1 LKLTHPEETLL
12 EEAVKRI
19 EPVTGRDHVFV
30 ATTKALEK
38 AIQSEAYVPKENVL
52 AEPEKRNT
60 LGAVCWV
67 GASLLARFPDDQVT
81 VAFITAD
88 HKIGNAPL
96 FRDTVEVALIAAE
109 QSSGLVTIGVRPTRA
124 ETGYGYIQIR
134 DHDGERKAQRAHRF
148 HEKPDAALAREYL
161 AGGEHLWNSGM
172 FFWTLEG
179 FQKALKEALPKAYE
193 TFTQMAEALRAG
205 DAAKAEKLF
214 LELPN
219 ASVDHA
225 LMEKASDVF
234 VVPAEFPWDDVG
246 SWDALERT
254 FERSPEGNI
263 VQGEVI
269 LLDSKGCVVVN
280 DAKLN
285 IGVIGVSDLVIV
297 ASEHGIL
304 VCHKDRAQDVKKV
317 ASQIENKKT

>member
-1 LKLTHPEETLL
+1 
-12 EEAVKRI
+12 
-19 EPVTGRDHVFV
+19 
-30 ATTKALEK
+30 
-38 AIQSEAYVPKENVL
+38 
-52 AEPEKRNT
+52 
-60 LGAVCWV
+60 
-67 GASLLARFPDDQVT
+67 
-81 VAFITAD
+81 
-88 HKIGNAPL
+88 
-96 FRDTVEVALIAAE
+96 
-109 QSSGLVTIGVRPTRA
+109 
-124 ETGYGYIQIR
+124 
-134 DHDGERKAQRAHRF
+134 
-148 HEKPDAALAREYL
+148 
-161 AGGEHLWNSGM
+161 
-172 FFWTLEG
+172 
-179 FQKALKEALPKAYE
+179 
-193 TFTQMAEALRAG
+193 LRAG